1 MASVKVHDQVADGV
15 IGEGNW
21 CLCFQRCT
29 YNYDDATTDTGF
41 RFIWRR
47 PDGTLQAAR
56 GQARIPNASVLKRL
70 TDAAH
75 AAGWY

>member
-1 MASVKVHDQVADGV
+1 MASVKVHDEVADGT
-15 IGEGNW
+15 IGKGHW

-47 PDGTLQAAR
+47 PNGTLQAAR
-56 GQARIPNASVLKRL
+56 GQARIPNAVTLQRL

-75 AAGWY
+75 SAGWY